1 MSQARPGP
9 PRLALAS
16 ASPRRLALL
25 EQIGLRPDD
34 VAPADIDE
42 TPQRDERPR
51 QLALRL
57 ALGKGRAARQ
67 RLDLTN
73 TTTDGPTPVHS
84 SSFIMSAD
92 TVVAVGRRILPKAE
106 TEAEARACLKLLSGR
121 SHDVLTAV
129 AVLAPDGRE
138 ASRIVE
144 SRVTFKRLSLT
155 EAEGYI
161 ARGEWQGKAGGYAI
175 QGIAGGFVT
184 DISGSYSAIVGLPL
198 YESAS
203 LLEGLGYPVGRRWGQ
218 AK

>member
-1 MSQARPGP
+1 MSQAPGARA
-9 PRLALAS
+9 RLALAS

-34 VAPADIDE
+34 VIPADIDE
-42 TPQRDERPR
+42 TPLRDERPR

-57 ALGKGRAARQ
+57 AMGKGRAAKA
-67 RLDLTN
+67 RLGSTTN
-73 TTTDGPTPVHS
+73 AADAESDATN
-84 SSFIMSAD
+84 SFIMSAD

-106 TEAEARACLKLLSGR
+106 TEADARACLKLLSGR
-121 SHDVLTAV
+121 AHDVMTAV

-138 ASRIVE
+138 ASRVVE

-155 EAEGYI
+155 EVEGYV
-161 ARGEWQGKAGGYAI
+161 ASGEWQGKAGGYAI

-184 DISGSYSAIVGLPL
+184 YVSGSYSAIVGLPL

-203 LLEGLGYPVGRRWGQ
+203 LLEGLGYPVGQRWNV
-218 AK
+218 KT